1 MQTTKIGSWKG
12 TANAGFVRRLI
23 LVPSTAIEDFPD
35 PLLLLGNTDAQT
47 IQIEDISINTN
58 AQALSFNFP
67 PKSCQYTL
75 AQNQSSDGPLYN
87 ISIQGLVPKLG
98 VAVTKKL
105 EEHRNVKWVAF
116 FQDHNQNFYIGGSPD
131 YPLVL
136 TYGQS
141 INDQNNSSIFVGGR
155 TPKATLNTNALPS

>member
-35 PLLLLGNTDAQT
+35 PSFLLGGGDAQT
-47 IQIEDISINTN
+47 IQIEDISINAA

-75 AQNQSSDGPLYN
+75 TQNQSSDGPLYN
-87 ISIQGLVPKLG
+87 ISIQGLLPKLG
-98 VAVTKKL
+98 ANVTKQL
-105 EEHRNVKWVAF
+105 EVRRGIRWVAF
-116 FQDHNQNFYIGGSPD
+116 FQDHNQNFYVSGSPD
-131 YPLVL
+131 YPLTL
-136 TYGQS
+136 TYAQS

-155 TPKATLNTNALPS
+155 TPKATLNTTALP